1 MKKQPASLISLRTL
15 LAAALTLPLASLT
28 FAADPA
34 KPTVVAC
41 VGDSIT
47 FGAGVE
53 KREENHYPKVLG
65 ELLGKS
71 FETKNFG
78 RSGATLL
85 KQGDLPYWKTKE
97 FENASASNP
106 DIVVIKLGTNDS
118 KPQNWKH
125 KDQFISDA
133 KALVLHFRNLPSKPV
148 VHVCLPV
155 PVYETR
161 WGINEPVVQSEVIPA
176 LKQVAQELHTP
187 VIDLHTALADKPA
200 LFPDKIHPNA
210 AGAKLI
216 AEAVAAALRKP

>member
-1 MKKQPASLISLRTL
+1 MTTQPLPSLSLRTL
-15 LAAALTLPLASLT
+15 IAAALTLTLT
-28 FAADPA
+28 GVAFAADPK
-34 KPTVVAC
+34 KPTVIAC

-53 KREENHYPKVLG
+53 KREENNYPKVLG

-125 KDQFISDA
+125 KDQFVSDA

-155 PVYETR
+155 PVYEAR

-176 LKQVAQELHTP
+176 LQQVAKELNTP
-187 VIDLHTALADKPA
+187 VIDLHTALANKPT

-216 AEAVAAALRKP
+216 AEAVAEALRKP

>member
-1 MKKQPASLISLRTL
+1 MPTQPLPSLSLRAL
-15 LAAALTLPLASLT
+15 IAAALTLTLTGVT
-28 FAADPA
+28 FAADPK
-34 KPTVVAC
+34 KPTVIAC

-53 KREENHYPKVLG
+53 KREENNYPKVLG

-118 KPQNWKH
+118 KPQNWQH
-125 KDQFISDA
+125 KDQFVSDA
-133 KALVLHFRNLPSKPV
+133 KALVLHFRNLPSKPA

-176 LKQVAQELHTP
+176 LQQVAKELNTP
-187 VIDLHTALADKPA
+187 VIDLHTALANKPT

-216 AEAVAAALRKP
+216 AEAVAEALRKP

>member
-1 MKKQPASLISLRTL
+1 MNLPHPSPVALRTL
-15 LAAALTLPLASLT
+15 LAAALTLPLAAITL
-28 FAADPA
+28 AAESNT
-34 KPTVVAC
+34 PTIVAC

-53 KREENHYPKVLG
+53 KRDENHYPKVLG
-65 ELLGKS
+65 ELLGKP

-106 DIVVIKLGTNDS
+106 NIVVIKLGTNDS
-118 KPQNWKH
+118 KPQNWKY

-176 LKQVAQELHTP
+176 LKQVARELNAP
-187 VIDLHTALADKPA
+187 VIDLHSALSDKPA